1 MIEAERWL
9 WRDDR
14 FFVAAPNHLL
24 PPDCYCRSCLF
35 RFISSQP
42 LKLSSKRSAA
52 CGAVMKP
59 LVLTLKI
66 TVSQRSP
73 SQIYSSWTHCKCDL
87 KTLLFC
93 KTWHAWVRP
102 ASGCH
107 RVQPT
112 LHHASR
118 WMFFF
123 LLSLSSGWLWGFVR
137 VRLFLFPP
145 SPLRSHFQLAG
156 GVVLAVGI
164 WTLIEKSDY
173 ISLLSSKT
181 YVASTYILVL
191 AGAVVMVTGVLGCC
205 ATFKEHRK
213 LLRVVRDCGTPHTWC
228 TSR

>member
-1 MIEAERWL
+1 MTDFLLRRRTICCLLIATVDL
-9 WRDDR
+9 VCFVS
-14 FFVAAPNHLL
+14 FF
-24 PPDCYCRSCLF
+24 
-35 RFISSQP
+35 SQP

-73 SQIYSSWTHCKCDL
+73 SQIYSSWTHRKCDL

-123 LLSLSSGWLWGFVR
+123 LTLIVIGLTMGLCARASLSLSTLTAALPLPAGRWRCLGGGHLDLDREERLHQPAVLQDVR
-137 VRLFLFPP
+137 CLHLHTGPG
-145 SPLRSHFQLAG
+145 RSRRHGNGRAG
-156 GVVLAVGI
+156 
-164 WTLIEKSDY
+164 
-173 ISLLSSKT
+173 
-181 YVASTYILVL
+181 
-191 AGAVVMVTGVLGCC
+191 
-205 ATFKEHRK
+205 
-213 LLRVVRDCGTPHTWC
+213 LLRHLQGAQEAAASGERLRHATHMVHK
-228 TSR
+228 